1 MSMSSETTFSH
12 QDGFPLQPSY
22 DMEFV
27 YPPGMDPESIRQ
39 MSVVQAEQAEN
50 EGGLTTAQIIAIQ
63 SQDIDYIDE
72 RLAEYQAII
81 QHLQGHKF
89 YNKTLLLNA

>member
-1 MSMSSETTFSH
+1 MSPSSDGDFQ
-12 QDGFPLQPSY
+12 QDGFSLQPSY

-27 YPPGMDPESIRQ
+27 YPPGMDADILRRQ
-39 MSVVQAEQAEN
+39 MSVQSDHADN

-81 QHLQGHKF
+81 QHLQGE
-89 YNKTLLLNA
+89 

>member
-1 MSMSSETTFSH
+1 MSMSEGNFPN
-12 QDGFPLQPSY
+12 QDGFSLQPSY

-27 YPPGMDPESIRQ
+27 YPPGMDPETLRRQ
-39 MSVVQAEQAEN
+39 MSIQSEHADEN
-50 EGGLTTAQIIAIQ
+50 GGLTTAQIIAIQ

-81 QHLQGHKF
+81 QHLQGS
-89 YNKTLLLNA
+89 LEL